1 MSIWTDLLFHHGHI
15 ANPDLARSLAGPAPA
30 PAPVEEVPAPPAP
43 ADGLQVGESR
53 PMPCRPAFPA
63 RGIASLCAVALSA
76 FR

>member
-15 ANPDLARSLAGPAPA
+15 GNPDLARSLAGPAPDQPA
-30 PAPVEEVPAPPAP
+30 PAPAGPA
-43 ADGLQVGESR
+43 GVLQAGEPR